1 VWPGLDA
8 ALFKFFMETAEARL
22 KPGTVDSNL
31 EIL

>member
-1 VWPGLDA
+1 MGPGTDA
-8 ALFKFFMETAEARL
+8 ALFEFFMESTEARL